1 MADTAIHYWTLTE
14 LSDALRRREV
24 SSVEVT
30 SALLRRIAAL
40 DSQYC
45 SYATVMA
52 DAALAQARAADEDI
66 GKGQWRGPLHGVPIA
81 VKDLCFTRNAPTAA
95 GTAILKDWVPDYDAT
110 VITRLNEAG
119 AVTLGKLQLTE
130 GATGSHHPSIA
141 PPRNPWNHGH
151 WTGVSSSGS
160 GVATAAGLCFGSLG
174 SDTGGSIRFPSSCC
188 NLTGIKPTWG
198 RVSRHGIF
206 TLSDS
211 QDHIGPMA
219 RSAADAAAI
228 LGVIAGDDPDDPT
241 TLPAPVPDYLVG
253 LGNGVGGLRVG
264 IDRAYNEAGTDGEIV
279 AALAE
284 VERVLAALGMDL
296 KPVQMPQTMGPAV
309 AVCMP
314 AMSAEVAAAHAA
326 YYPEHKAEYG
336 PELAGMIELGLRT
349 PAVEIAEAARLRRI
363 FRGEFSRL
371 WRDIDLLLVPAMSMT
386 VPTIETMTARGHE
399 HAFMAEMVR
408 FTMPFDLTGSPTIT
422 LPGGFTKDG
431 LPIGFQLAGPDLSE
445 DLLCRAGFA
454 FQQATDWHT
463 RHPDVA

>member
-1 MADTAIHYWTLTE
+1 MVDALHYLTLTE
-14 LSDALRRREV
+14 LSEALRRRTV
-24 SSVEVT
+24 SSVEAT
-30 SALLRRIAAL
+30 SHLLNRIAAL
-40 DSQYC
+40 DSQYR

-52 DAALAQARAADEDI
+52 DAALAEARAADAEI
-66 GKGQWRGPLHGVPIA
+66 GNGRWRGPLHGVPIA
-81 VKDLCFTRNAPTAA
+81 VKDLCFTKNAPTAA
-95 GTAILKDWVPDYDAT
+95 GMAILKDWVPDYDAT
-110 VITRLNEAG
+110 VVTKLNQAG

-130 GATGSHHPSIA
+130 GATGSHHPTIA
-141 PPRNPWNHGH
+141 PPCNPWSHGH

-198 RVSRHGIF
+198 RVSRNGIF
-206 TLSDS
+206 TLADS

-219 RSAADAAAI
+219 RSTADAAAI
-228 LGVIAGDDPDDPT
+228 LGVIAGDDPNDQT

-264 IDRAYNEAGTDGEIV
+264 IDRAYNETGTDAEIV

-284 VERVLAALGMDL
+284 IERVLVGLGMEL
-296 KPVQMPQTMGPAV
+296 KPVGMPRTMGAAV

-326 YYPEHKAEYG
+326 YYPARKAEYG
-336 PELAGMIELGLRT
+336 PELAGMIELGMRT
-349 PAVEIAEAARLRRI
+349 PATEIAEAARLRRV
-363 FRGEFSRL
+363 FRGEFARL
-371 WRDIDLLLVPAMSMT
+371 WRDIDLLLVPAMPMT
-386 VPTIETMTARGHE
+386 VPTIDTMAKRGRE
-399 HAFMAEMVR
+399 NAFMAEMVR

-422 LPGGFTKDG
+422 LPGGFTKRG

-454 FQQATDWHT
+454 FQQVTDWHT
-463 RHPDVA
+463 RHPDVP

>member
-1 MADTAIHYWTLTE
+1 MADPLHHWTLTE
-14 LSDALRRREV
+14 LSVALRARAV

-30 SALLRRIAAL
+30 SALLDRITAL
-40 DSQYC
+40 DC
-45 SYATVMA
+45 ECRSYATVMA
-52 DAALAQARAADEDI
+52 DAALAQARAADDEI
-66 GKGQWRGPLHGVPIA
+66 GKGRWRGPLHGVPIA
-81 VKDLCFTRNAPTAA
+81 VKDLCFTKNAPTAA
-95 GTAILKDWVPDYDAT
+95 GMAILKDWVPDYDAT
-110 VITRLNEAG
+110 VVTRLNEAG
-119 AVTLGKLQLTE
+119 AVMLGKLQLTE
-130 GATGSHHPSIA
+130 GATGSHHPAIA

-198 RVSRHGIF
+198 RVSRYGIF

-219 RSAADAAAI
+219 RCASDAAAI
-228 LGVIAGDDPDDPT
+228 LGVIAGDDPNDQT

-264 IDRAYNEAGTDGEIV
+264 IDRSYNETGTDGAIV

-284 VERVLAALGMDL
+284 AERVLTGLGMEL
-296 KPVQMPQTMGPAV
+296 KPVQMPKTLGPAV

-314 AMSAEVAAAHAA
+314 AMSAEVAAAHAP
-326 YYPEHKAEYG
+326 YYPAHKAEYG

-349 PAVEIAEAARLRRI
+349 PAVEVAEAARLRRVL
-363 FRGEFSRL
+363 RGEFARL
-371 WRDIDLLLVPAMSMT
+371 WRDIDLLLVPAMPMT
-386 VPTIETMTARGHE
+386 VPTIETVASRGRE
-399 HAFMAEMVR
+399 NAFMAEMVR

-422 LPGGFTKDG
+422 LPGGFTKDH

-454 FQQATDWHT
+454 FQQVTDWHT
-463 RHPDVA
+463 RHPDVP